1 MTAKTRKDGANR
13 SERGRK
19 ARKAG
24 HWAEY
29 VALVHLML
37 KGYRILGFRLKLPQG
52 EIDILALRGRRLA
65 VVEVKQRRSHE
76 EAWESVS
83 DVQQERLWQSAL
95 SLQAGHPRLKA
106 LDLGIDLYT
115 IAPGRWPQHRL
126 NAFEKSERF

>member
-1 MTAKTRKDGANR
+1 MSGKKRLDR
-13 SERGRK
+13 RERGRR
-19 ARKAG
+19 AHRAG

-29 VALVHLML
+29 IALVHLML

-52 EIDILALRGRRLA
+52 EIDILAQRGKRLA
-65 VVEVKQRRSHE
+65 VVEVKQRRTHE

-83 DVQQERLWQSAL
+83 DVQQDRLWESAL
-95 SLQAGHPRLKA
+95 SLQASRPQLRA

-126 NAFEKSERF
+126 NAFEQNERF